1 MSLLVESQ
9 SFPSPNQLKPADSY
23 KNVDPRRFYSALV
36 FIPLLYVG
44 IAYTPPWAFSL
55 FLAGT
60 ALVALWEFIGLYFGG
75 TSSLLSKCISGVLA
89 VLILFGM
96 HKEYY
101 PDLFPWLLALIA
113 LILGGFLL
121 SPRAIKHYLPDWSA
135 YVFGILYI
143 AILLGHFILLRKL
156 DHGIALVFFVLLV
169 TWLADTGGFM
179 VGKSLGTHPLAPKLS
194 PKKTV
199 EGLFGGILYA
209 LLGAILGHF
218 WFLSFFSLSQC
229 AMLGVALALIG
240 ALGDLGESAIKRSV
254 SIKDSGTIIPGHG
267 GVLDRIDSLLF
278 TGPALYYYVIVS
290 LSSS

>member
-9 SFPSPNQLKPADSY
+9 SFSSPIQLKPADSF
-23 KNVDPRRFYSALV
+23 KNVDPRRIYSALV

-44 IAYTPPWAFSL
+44 IAYTPPWVFSG

-60 ALVALWEFIGLYFGG
+60 TLVGLWEFMGWYFGG
-75 TSSLLSKCISGVLA
+75 TSSLLSRFISCVIA
-89 VLILFGM
+89 VLILLGM
-96 HKEYY
+96 HKGFY
-101 PDLFPWLLALIA
+101 PEFLPWLLAVIVP
-113 LILGGFLL
+113 ILGGFLL
-121 SPRAIKHYLPDWSA
+121 SPRATKHHLPDWSA

-143 AILLGHFILLRKL
+143 ALLLGHFILLRKL

-179 VGKSLGTHPLAPKLS
+179 VGKSLGRHPLAPKLS

-229 AMLGVALALIG
+229 AMLGVTLALIG
-240 ALGDLGESAIKRSV
+240 ALGDLAESAIKRSV

-278 TGPALYYYVIVS
+278 TGPALYYYVIFS
-290 LSSS
+290 LSTS